1 MYPQD
6 NWYEKEVFFN
16 TSDGGDAY
24 TKDEEF
30 LKSCLIYTCL
40 SNQNKCLSFT
50 GSDGRYYRNELCFD
64 TSDESNLPLA
74 FKDLMEYN
82 CHDETALDNDEN
94 ELLELWFKILAEA
107 RKTKNYDKTKTYG
120 VYQITKELNT
130 FHQEGKGKTKKNIY
144 DYPELNG
151 DLNSLRDKLKEYY
164 KSHITS
170 KMFKYELLK

>member
-1 MYPQD
+1 M
-6 NWYEKEVFFN
+6 K
-16 TSDGGDAY
+16 
-24 TKDEEF
+24 
-30 LKSCLIYTCL
+30 
-40 SNQNKCLSFT
+40 
-50 GSDGRYYRNELCFD
+50 
-64 TSDESNLPLA
+64 
-74 FKDLMEYN
+74 YN

-94 ELLELWFKILAEA
+94 ELLELWFKILTEA
-107 RKTKNYDKTKTYG
+107 RQTKNYDKTKTYG

-130 FHQEGKGKTKKNIY
+130 FHAEGKGKTKKNIY